1 MAIVAGENE
10 VQVTFSGELF
20 TSLDEGVKSFLI
32 SLSTAARAAAENV
45 GTGDW
50 ESVMRGGSECLLQSR
65 AISRHVSW
73 MITRPSRGLIMQA
86 IHLAGALSARFIDL
100 CVVFGEALRLGMTR
114 EEFMTLSALVSELAD
129 AMDRGAAAVEHFGG
143 R

>member
-45 GTGDW
+45 GTGD
-50 ESVMRGGSECLLQSR
+50 
-65 AISRHVSW
+65 
-73 MITRPSRGLIMQA
+73 
-86 IHLAGALSARFIDL
+86 
-100 CVVFGEALRLGMTR
+100 
-114 EEFMTLSALVSELAD
+114 
-129 AMDRGAAAVEHFGG
+129 
-143 R
+143 